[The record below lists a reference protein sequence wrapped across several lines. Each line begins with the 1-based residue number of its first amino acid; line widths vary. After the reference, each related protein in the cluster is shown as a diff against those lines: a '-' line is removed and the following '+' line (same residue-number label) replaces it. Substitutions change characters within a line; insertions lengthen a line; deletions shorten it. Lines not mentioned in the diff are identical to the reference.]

1 MNFLLTYNAILYE
14 SVRLPYPLTEH
25 FLSLQVFFYLMNHI
39 AVFVVFVAG
48 SIIYRLISFG
58 ANTDFDS

>member
-1 MNFLLTYNAILYE
+1 MHLKEDTYIPNGSL
-14 SVRLPYPLTEH
+14 
-25 FLSLQVFFYLMNHI
+25 FKSLQVFFYLMNHI